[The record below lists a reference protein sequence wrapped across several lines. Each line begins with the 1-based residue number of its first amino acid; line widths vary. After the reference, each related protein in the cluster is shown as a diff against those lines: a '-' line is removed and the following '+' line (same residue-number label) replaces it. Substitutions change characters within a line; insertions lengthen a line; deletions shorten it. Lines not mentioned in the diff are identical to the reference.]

1 MEILLCQKMEKI
13 KARFIKKPENG
24 FFAGYILQ
32 RIKRNKNFLA
42 AITGP
47 TGSGKT
53 YASLALAESLDP
65 NFKVGNIVFTPEEFV
80 LLLNDGG
87 LKKGANIVFDEA
99 GVALNNRKWHSA
111 ANNLIQF
118 ILQTFRH
125 KNFVVWFTAPDFGFI
140 DAAARKLFHCQIE
153 TQGINF
159 STSKCRL
166 KPFMIQVNQRTGNM
180 YYKYLVMSTPETGE
194 MKINQLLV
202 GKPSEELIKQYEIKK
217 TDFTNKLN
225 KEVQDKL
232 TLTDQ
237 NQEKEL
243 PQLTEKQRTILELL
257 EDGFVPKE
265 MVNKLMISQRTIYDH
280 MRLIR
285 KKGYNIIRGKKFKPQ
300 KQGIEEIETER
311 DTIYNGFTK

>member
-1 MEILLCQKMEKI
+1 MEKI
-13 KARFIKKPENG
+13 RARFINKPKG
-24 FFAGYILQ
+24 GYFAGYIHQ
-32 RIKRNKNFLA
+32 RIKQNKNFLA

-53 YASLALAESLDP
+53 YASLSLAESLDP
-65 NFKVGNIVFTPEEFV
+65 NFNIKNIVFTPEEFIM
-80 LLLNDGG
+80 LLNNGG

-125 KNFVVWFTAPDFGFI
+125 KNYIVWFTAPDFGFI
-140 DAAARKLFHCQIE
+140 DAASRKLFHCQME
-153 TQGINF
+153 TKGINF
-159 STSKCRL
+159 TLKQCKL

-180 YYKYLVMSTPETGE
+180 YYKYLKVSTPEVGE
-194 MKINQLLV
+194 MKINQLNV
-202 GKPSEELIKQYEIKK
+202 GKPSPELIKMYEIKK

-232 TLTDQ
+232 THTEQKD
-237 NQEKEL
+237 EEEL
-243 PQLTEKQRTILELL
+243 PELTEKQRTILELL
-257 EDGFVPKE
+257 EDGFTPKQ
-265 MVNKLMISQRTIYDH
+265 MVNTLQISQRTIYDH

-285 KKGYNIIRGKKFKPQ
+285 KKGYNIIRGRKFKPTEE
-300 KQGIEEIETER
+300 GIKEKEV
-311 DTIYNGFTK
+311 